1 MTAKPPPIPKD
12 QVRLGENRHASAD
25 DADVR
30 QAGNADLN
38 LEQQGRHGNLHQ
50 NVETVHARTQDR

>member
-1 MTAKPPPIPKD
+1 MTSRPPPIPKEQRALHD
-12 QVRLGENRHASAD
+12 DSRASESDVAD
-25 DADVR
+25 PK
-30 QAGNADLN
+30 GNADLN

>member
-1 MTAKPPPIPKD
+1 MTSRPPPIPEEQRALHD
-12 QVRLGENRHASAD
+12 DSRAD
-25 DADVR
+25 ERGIPDAKGD
-30 QAGNADLN
+30 ADLN